1 MIFLTTFVHQ
11 IVEDMNQNLFLNR
24 VMSYGA
30 ILGFVMLISHIFEQC
45 AVVYGG
51 TMPWFT
57 VMGFEMLAVAALYI
71 WMLYKFAKQY
81 SLSVMEVQSGI
92 KMFNYGR
99 GFSYVVSVSTLSGVI
114 VGLGRYIM
122 HSVVIGHQ
130 AYLKAMVTSVQTAL
144 SANPESSALMSSYE
158 PMLKQMM
165 TQPEPGIFTTI
176 LSSVWGYMVWGMIV
190 GLIIAAKVKHEPKL
204 FDNKPETE
212 E

>member
-1 MIFLTTFVHQ
+1 MK
-11 IVEDMNQNLFLNR
+11 QNLFLNSVLNR
-24 VMSYGA
+24 GA
-30 ILGFVMLISHIFEQC
+30 ILGFVMLCSHIFEQC

-51 TMPWFT
+51 TMPWST

-81 SLSVMEVQSGI
+81 SLSVMEAQSGI

-176 LSSVWGYMVWGMIV
+176 LSSVWSYMVWGMIV

-204 FDNKPETE
+204 FDNNPETE

>member
-1 MIFLTTFVHQ
+1 MK
-11 IVEDMNQNLFLNR
+11 QNLFLNSVLNR
-24 VMSYGA
+24 GA
-30 ILGFVMLISHIFEQC
+30 ILGFVMLCSHIFEQC

-81 SLSVMEVQSGI
+81 SLSVMEAQSGI

-99 GFSYVVSVSTLSGVI
+99 GLSYVVSVSTLSGVI

-176 LSSVWGYMVWGMIV
+176 FSSVWGYMVWGMIV

-204 FDNKPETE
+204 FDSNPETE

>member
-1 MIFLTTFVHQ
+1 MK
-11 IVEDMNQNLFLNR
+11 QNLFLNSVLNR
-24 VMSYGA
+24 GA
-30 ILGFVMLISHIFEQC
+30 ILGFVMLCSHIFEQC

-57 VMGFEMLAVAALYI
+57 VMGFEMLVVAGIYI

-81 SLSVMEVQSGI
+81 SLSVMEAQSGI

-144 SANPESSALMSSYE
+144 SANPESSALISSYE
-158 PMLKQMM
+158 PMLNQMM

-176 LSSVWGYMVWGMIV
+176 FSSVWSYMVWGMIV
-190 GLIIAAKVKHEPKL
+190 GLIIAAKVKHEPNL

>member
-1 MIFLTTFVHQ
+1 MK
-11 IVEDMNQNLFLNR
+11 QNLFLNSVLNR
-24 VMSYGA
+24 GA
-30 ILGFVMLISHIFEQC
+30 ILGFVMLCSHIFEQC

-57 VMGFEMLAVAALYI
+57 VMGFDMPAVAALYI

-81 SLSVMEVQSGI
+81 SLSVMEAQSGI

-176 LSSVWGYMVWGMIV
+176 FSSVWSYMVWGMIV

-204 FDNKPETE
+204 FDNNPETE